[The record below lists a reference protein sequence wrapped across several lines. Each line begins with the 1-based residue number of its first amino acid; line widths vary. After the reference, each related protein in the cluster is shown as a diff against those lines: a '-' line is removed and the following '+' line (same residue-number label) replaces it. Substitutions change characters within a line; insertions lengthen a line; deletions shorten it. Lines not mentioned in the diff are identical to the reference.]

1 MKKLFGVVLI
11 LLAVL
16 VVAAGAGAWKVRQL
30 ADSKILIK
38 DETIL
43 TLPAGT
49 GRTTPG
55 ELLYPE

>member
-38 DETIL
+38 DETIF

-49 GRTTPG
+49 GRT
-55 ELLYPE
+55 